1 MNINQH
7 ALAIALLV
15 GSTLTVNSLSAQN
28 VINVHISPD
37 DESVL
42 IGSLETLSL
51 AVNAEWPGGVE
62 PAPGWR
68 PIHYRGEF
76 LVYLDSQDLGK
87 DFAPLPGSKYLI
99 APTPDSEVLT
109 IATDSDTAEIVTI
122 DPRYCH
128 VNLETI
134 VLGYIQDGTTPAP
147 LSPARAKPAQPDTH
161 NRPKLPDTSAQTR
174 ILEGVLVATNA
185 FEAARSGYQFKII
198 NDNNKTLAYLD
209 DSQLS
214 DFVLVGDFINQ
225 RLIAT
230 GKLNEIAKINA
241 FALQAASLK
250 KKY

>member
-1 MNINQH
+1 MKINRYVPTIVLLGSI
-7 ALAIALLV
+7 LAN
-15 GSTLTVNSLSAQN
+15 TSLFAQN
-28 VINVHISPD
+28 AINVHISPD
-37 DESVL
+37 KESVL

-51 AVNAEWPGGVE
+51 AVNAEWPGGME
-62 PAPGWR
+62 PIPGWR

-76 LVYLDSQDLGK
+76 LVYLNSQDLGK

-99 APTPDSEVLT
+99 APSPNSEVLT
-109 IATDSDTAEIVTI
+109 IATESDTAEIVTI

-147 LSPARAKPAQPDTH
+147 SSPARPKPTQAETH

-185 FEAARSGYQFKII
+185 FESARSGFQFKII
-198 NDNNKTLAYLD
+198 NDDNKTLAYLD

-214 DFVLVGDFINQ
+214 DFVLVGDYINQ

-230 GKLNEIAKINA
+230 GKLNEIEKING
-241 FALQAASLK
+241 FALQAESLK

>member
-1 MNINQH
+1 MNIKRYLLTIILLGSI
-7 ALAIALLV
+7 LA
-15 GSTLTVNSLSAQN
+15 NSPLFAQN
-28 VINVHISPD
+28 AINVHISPD
-37 DESVL
+37 KESVL

-51 AVNAEWPGGVE
+51 AVNAEWPGVME
-62 PAPGWR
+62 PIPGWR

-87 DFAPLPGSKYLI
+87 DFAPVPGSKYLI
-99 APTPDSEVLT
+99 APSPDSEVLT
-109 IATDSDTAEIVTI
+109 IATESDTAEIVTI

-128 VNLETI
+128 VSLETI

-147 LSPARAKPAQPDTH
+147 VTPNRAKPTQPGTH

-185 FEAARSGYQFKII
+185 FESVRSGFQFKII
-198 NDNNKTLAYLD
+198 NDDNKTLAYLD

-214 DFVLVGDFINQ
+214 DFVLVDDYINQ
-225 RLIAT
+225 QMIAT
-230 GKLNEIAKINA
+230 GKLNEIEKVNG
-241 FALQAASLK
+241 FALQAESLK

>member
-1 MNINQH
+1 MKIKRYLLTIILLESI
-7 ALAIALLV
+7 LA
-15 GSTLTVNSLSAQN
+15 NSLLFAQN
-28 VINVHISPD
+28 AINVHISPD
-37 DESVL
+37 KESVL

-51 AVNAEWPGGVE
+51 AVNAEWLGEME
-62 PAPGWR
+62 PIPGWR

-99 APTPDSEVLT
+99 SPSPDSEVLT
-109 IATDSDTAEIVTI
+109 IATESDTAEIVTI

-128 VNLETI
+128 VSLETI

-147 LSPARAKPAQPDTH
+147 ATPNLAKPTQPGAH

-174 ILEGVLVATNA
+174 ILEGVLVATNT
-185 FEAARSGYQFKII
+185 FESVRSGFQFKII
-198 NDNNKTLAYLD
+198 NDDNKTLAYLD

-214 DFVLVGDFINQ
+214 DFVLVDDYVNQ

-230 GKLNEIAKINA
+230 GKLNEIEKVNA
-241 FALQAASLK
+241 FALQAESLK

>member
-1 MNINQH
+1 MNIKRYLLTIILLGSI
-7 ALAIALLV
+7 LA
-15 GSTLTVNSLSAQN
+15 NSPLFAQN
-28 VINVHISPD
+28 AINVHISPD
-37 DESVL
+37 KESLL

-51 AVNAEWPGGVE
+51 AVNAEWPGGME
-62 PAPGWR
+62 PIPGWR

-99 APTPDSEVLT
+99 APSPDSEVLT
-109 IATDSDTAEIVTI
+109 IATESDTAEIVTI

-128 VNLETI
+128 VSLETI

-147 LSPARAKPAQPDTH
+147 ATPNRAKPTQPGTH
-161 NRPKLPDTSAQTR
+161 NRPELPDTSAQTR

-185 FEAARSGYQFKII
+185 FESVRSGFQFKII
-198 NDNNKTLAYLD
+198 NDDNKTLAYLD

-214 DFVLVGDFINQ
+214 DFVLVDDYINQ

-230 GKLNEIAKINA
+230 GKLNEIEKVNG
-241 FALQAASLK
+241 FALQAESLK

>member
-1 MNINQH
+1 MNIKRYLLTIILLGSI
-7 ALAIALLV
+7 LA
-15 GSTLTVNSLSAQN
+15 NSPLFARN
-28 VINVHISPD
+28 AINVHISPD
-37 DESVL
+37 KESVL

-51 AVNAEWPGGVE
+51 AVNAEWPGGME
-62 PAPGWR
+62 PIPGWR

-99 APTPDSEVLT
+99 APSPDSEVLT
-109 IATDSDTAEIVTI
+109 IATESDTAEIVTI

-128 VNLETI
+128 DSLETI

-147 LSPARAKPAQPDTH
+147 VTPNRAKPTQPGTH

-185 FEAARSGYQFKII
+185 FESVRSGFQFKII
-198 NDNNKTLAYLD
+198 NDDNKTLAYLD

-214 DFVLVGDFINQ
+214 DFVLVDDYINQ
-225 RLIAT
+225 RMIAT
-230 GKLNEIAKINA
+230 GKLNEIEKVNG
-241 FALQAASLK
+241 FALQAESLK

>member
-1 MNINQH
+1 MNIKRYLLTFILLGSI
-7 ALAIALLV
+7 LA
-15 GSTLTVNSLSAQN
+15 NSPLFAQN
-28 VINVHISPD
+28 VINVHIGPD
-37 DESVL
+37 KESVL

-51 AVNAEWPGGVE
+51 AVNAEWPGEME
-62 PAPGWR
+62 PISGWR

-99 APTPDSEVLT
+99 TPSPDSEVLT
-109 IATDSDTAEIVTI
+109 IATESDTAEIVTI

-128 VNLETI
+128 VSLETI
-134 VLGYIQDGTTPAP
+134 VLGYIQDGTTP
-147 LSPARAKPAQPDTH
+147 SPVTPNRAKPTQPGIH

-185 FEAARSGYQFKII
+185 FESVRSGFQFKII
-198 NDNNKTLAYLD
+198 NDDNKTLAYLD

-214 DFVLVGDFINQ
+214 DFVLVDDYINQ
-225 RLIAT
+225 RMIAT
-230 GKLNEIAKINA
+230 GKLNEIEKVNG
-241 FALQAASLK
+241 FALQAESLK

>member
-1 MNINQH
+1 MNINRY
-7 ALAIALLV
+7 ALAIVLL
-15 GSTLTVNSLSAQN
+15 GSILANSLSFAQN
-28 VINVHISPD
+28 AINVHISPD
-37 DESVL
+37 KKSVL

-51 AVNAEWPGGVE
+51 AVNAEWPGGME
-62 PAPGWR
+62 PIPGWR

-99 APTPDSEVLT
+99 APSPDSEVLT
-109 IATDSDTAEIVTI
+109 IATESDTAEIVTI

-147 LSPARAKPAQPDTH
+147 VTSNRAKPTQPGTH
-161 NRPKLPDTSAQTR
+161 SRPKLPDTSAQTR

-185 FEAARSGYQFKII
+185 FESVRSGFQFKII
-198 NDNNKTLAYLD
+198 NDDNKTLAYFD

-214 DFVLVGDFINQ
+214 DFVLVDDYINQ

-230 GKLNEIAKINA
+230 GKLNEIEKINA
-241 FALQAASLK
+241 FALQAESLK
-250 KKY
+250 KNY

>member
-1 MNINQH
+1 MNIKRYLLTIILLGSI
-7 ALAIALLV
+7 LA
-15 GSTLTVNSLSAQN
+15 NSPLFAQN
-28 VINVHISPD
+28 AINVHISPD
-37 DESVL
+37 KESLL

-51 AVNAEWPGGVE
+51 AVNAEWPGGIE
-62 PAPGWR
+62 PIPGWR

-99 APTPDSEVLT
+99 TPSPDSEVLT
-109 IATDSDTAEIVTI
+109 IATKSDTAEIVTI

-128 VNLETI
+128 VSLETI
-134 VLGYIQDGTTPAP
+134 VLGYIQDGTTPVP
-147 LSPARAKPAQPDTH
+147 FNPNRAKPIQPGTH

-174 ILEGVLVATNA
+174 ILEGILVATNA
-185 FEAARSGYQFKII
+185 FESAPSGFQFKII
-198 NDNNKTLAYLD
+198 NDENKTLAYLD

-214 DFVLVGDFINQ
+214 DFILVDDYINQ

-230 GKLNEIAKINA
+230 GKLNEIEKING
-241 FALQAASLK
+241 FALQAESLK